1 MLNLV
6 VIKTSDPDELVK
18 TYKAF
23 GLTFDYHR
31 HGNGPMHY
39 ANETNGI
46 TLEIYPLPKN
56 KTEPDN
62 TLRLGFKIK
71 DLDSKIKNL
80 EKLGIKIISTPAQTE
95 WGYSAI
101 IADQDGRKIELTQE

>member
-6 VIKTSDPDELVK
+6 VIKTKDPDELVK
-18 TYKAF
+18 TYQAF

-56 KTEPDN
+56 KTEADN

-80 EKLGIKIISTPAQTE
+80 EKLGVKIITNPTQTE

-101 IADQDGRKIELTQE
+101 IADHDGRKIELTQE